1 MAGRQHLAH
10 AQQRT
15 RRGGVRERAVL
26 LVAAQRL
33 AVDRAAQAAQAGLLA
48 GPDAGR
54 REDRLLDVALD
65 DLVAQQ
71 PDVGTARATGP
82 RRVGDDATNL
92 CKQCIPGR
100 EHDLAAAAQAAL
112 GQHQQRD
119 AAIVDGL
126 EHGLSGGLEHADELV
141 HGPDVELVEVTG
153 LAADADQVRVG
164 IAEEP
169 AGALGIAQDVVEE
182 RVRTADE
189 VRAATRVHGLVEHDA
204 EAVAGLIATRPELAE
219 RSRRTVAL
227 DCEVIRAERI
237 GGVHAG
243 QYPTSPRCAAGARVD
258 WLVHG

>member
-1 MAGRQHLAH
+1 MAGRQHLGH
-10 AQQRT
+10 AQQRA
-15 RRGGVRERAVL
+15 RRGGVRERLVL

-33 AVDRAAQAAQAGLLA
+33 AVDGAAQAAQARLLA
-48 GPDAGR
+48 GADARR

-71 PDVGTARATGP
+71 PDVATARATRARG
-82 RRVGDDATNL
+82 VGDNATNL
-92 CKQCIPGR
+92 CKECIPGR

-112 GQHQQRD
+112 RQHEQRD

-126 EHGLSGGLEHADELV
+126 EHGLRGGLEHAHELV
-141 HGPDVELVEVTG
+141 HGPDVELVEVAG

-164 IAEEP
+164 VAEEP
-169 AGALGIAQDVVEE
+169 AGALGVAQNVVEE

-204 EAVAGLIATRPELAE
+204 EAVAGLIATRPEVAE
-219 RSRRTVAL
+219 RSRLTVAL

-243 QYPTSPRCAAGARVD
+243 QYPTSPRCAAG
-258 WLVHG
+258 GPP